1 MTAPLLRAADWAQR
15 LGVSK
20 ATVFRIFASGEVP
33 VVQIGRSVRTTTE
46 ALEQYIEA
54 HTVKPAADLR
64 VVPRETPAG
73 GLA

>member
-54 HTVKPAADLR
+54 HTIKPAADLR
-64 VVPRETPAG
+64 AVRETPAG